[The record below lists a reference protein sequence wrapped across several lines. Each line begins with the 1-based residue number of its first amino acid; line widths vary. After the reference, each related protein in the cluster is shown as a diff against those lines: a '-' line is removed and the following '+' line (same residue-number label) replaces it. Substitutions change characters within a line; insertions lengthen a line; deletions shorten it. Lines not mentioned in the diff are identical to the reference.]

1 MSFMKHRVAPL
12 MVSLSMAALGGCV
25 TINVYPGTP
34 SGVSLGQGAPPPM
47 ALTSPPGR
55 QREPQLGFVM
65 PPPQTPQ
72 HPIDTTWGAIPVCG
86 SRPSPGSP
94 DQPEVEV
101 CSPNA
106 PSQCVRPC
114 SPKTRTIQGEL

>member
-1 MSFMKHRVAPL
+1 MSLMKHRVALL

-34 SGVSLGQGAPPPM
+34 SPVSLGQGAPSPM
-47 ALTSPPGR
+47 GLTSPAGR

-72 HPIDTTWGAIPVCG
+72 HPIDTTWGSIPVCG
-86 SRPSPGSP
+86 SRPSPGSLGQP
-94 DQPEVEV
+94 DVEV
-101 CSPNA
+101 CSQNA
-106 PSQCVRPC
+106 ASQCVRPC
-114 SPKTRTIQGEL
+114 SPPTRAIQGEL